1 MSEADLYGFLAGEF
15 ADADIDALSDAEII
29 RRAASPDA
37 AEWLRLVLA
46 SGRAMLTAHPFPWR
60 KIASYA
66 NRTLA
71 DERAARQWLGEIL
84 DLLRQELETLDRL

>member
-15 ADADIDALSDAEII
+15 AAADLDGLSDAEIV
-29 RRAASPDA
+29 RRTATPEATP
-37 AEWLRLVLA
+37 WLRLVLA
-46 SGRAMLTAHPFPWR
+46 SGRAMLAAHPFPWR

-71 DERAARQWLGEIL
+71 NEEAARQWLGEIL
-84 DLLRQELETLDRL
+84 DLLHRELEKLDQP